1 MAELSEEQALL
12 KAKFYRKNGNIAEAQ
27 KMYEAVLKA
36 FPRNKKAQ
44 QSLSTIK
51 KLYETRNI
59 QNPPQE
65 AINQLTNLYNQGQLS
80 AVIEEAQTL
89 AEHYPCDAFIWNI
102 WGASAAQIAKLD
114 QAVFAFQKVISLKP
128 VYFEAY
134 NNMGNALTNQGKLD
148 AAIEAYK
155 AALLLNPDYADAYN
169 NMGIALTN
177 QGKLDEA
184 IEAYKAALSLLS
196 LIHISEPTRPY

>member
-44 QSLSTIK
+44 QSISTIK

-102 WGASAAQIAKLD
+102 WG
-114 QAVFAFQKVISLKP
+114 
-128 VYFEAY
+128 
-134 NNMGNALTNQGKLD
+134 
-148 AAIEAYK
+148 
-155 AALLLNPDYADAYN
+155 LLLH
-169 NMGIALTN
+169 
-177 QGKLDEA
+177 K
-184 IEAYKAALSLLS
+184 
-196 LIHISEPTRPY
+196 